1 MTPATNAPP
10 RRPHRRRPDRLHTLG
25 AGVVAVLAVL
35 AGILVVNLLNGPSD
49 ADGSTTQV
57 AAPTHSAR
65 PGTDQAGGGR
75 TTPAP
80 SPHRA
85 AATSP
90 APGPGATKTAPASLE
105 PTPAPSAST
114 ATKPPAP
121 PGPKATAPVVVLNN
135 SRVAGLAEVAAKQV
149 ESAGFRVE
157 RVGNYQ
163 SIYNVPVTTVFY
175 DDDDAARAL
184 KEAMPGIESIVPQS
198 KTRIVSTDA
207 LILVITRDFPARPEK

>member
-1 MTPATNAPP
+1 MTHATNAPQ
-10 RRPHRRRPDRLHTLG
+10 RRPHRWRPDRLHTLG

-35 AGILVVNLLNGPSD
+35 AGILVVNLLNGSSNT
-49 ADGSTTQV
+49 DGSTTQV
-57 AAPTHSAR
+57 AAPTRSAR

-80 SPHRA
+80 PPHRA
-85 AATSP
+85 AAP
-90 APGPGATKTAPASLE
+90 APGPRATKTASASPK

-135 SRVAGLAEVAAKQV
+135 SRIAGLAEVAAKQV

-175 DDDDAARAL
+175 DDADADAARAL
-184 KEAMPGIESIVPQS
+184 KEAMPGIESIVPRS
-198 KTRIVSTDA
+198 KTRIVSTDT
-207 LILVITRDFPARPEK
+207 LILVITRDFPAHPEK